1 MNNSFF
7 KKIALI
13 LISVA
18 MVSTA
23 GLVAC
28 TPSDGGGDTPP
39 PHTHID
45 TNNDYV
51 CDGCGET
58 LTGGTSDP
66 TLENITG
73 VSFANATY
81 TYDGNIH
88 TLLVSGNI
96 PSGVDVSYQN
106 NMATNAGEYTATAT
120 LSGEGYNPLTLTA
133 TLTIN
138 KATMSGITFG
148 DESFEYDGNPKT
160 LEIVGQPPQGSNITY
175 TCEGNSGMTNTATD
189 SGTYNITATITNP
202 NYNTLTLTATLT
214 INKATMSGISFGDES
229 VEYDGNPKTLEIV
242 GQPPQG
248 SSITYTCEGNSGMTN
263 TATDSG
269 TYNITV
275 TITNPNYH
283 TLTLTAKMVIKGSDA
298 ERHILYSDGV
308 LYFANALDKDY
319 LYAYDGSEV
328 SRISSDI
335 PYNFTMIGDDIY
347 FRSKSLF
354 SSIKSISDGSLSSI
368 AGESGEYLV
377 SDGTNLYFVKNALTQ
392 SSSGIYKLTL
402 NGSEEPTITLL
413 SAGKAKYLQYYNG
426 YLYFADGA
434 NGYKLSKM
442 STSGTA
448 RTLVVDEKISTLTL
462 DNGYLFYTVDNLL
475 GNYIASYKISN
486 GATRKLTIDAGANL
500 TLIGNKLY
508 YVNVDLLTSSAFGD
522 GIYYVN
528 AYPTVDNSL
537 PGTKLVGDDT
547 YSSLTK
553 ISDDKV
559 AYYRVSDQMLIIHN
573 LSNNTMVEVLD
584 GFEIPEYT
592 PLSLGSKTL
601 EYNGVLY
608 YLDLYKDKC
617 LYAYY
622 PSTGTSVKISSNK
635 VVDFSIIGDYLYI
648 NTVSWIVNNDMYR
661 INLKTGGVAEKI
673 STYDCND
680 ICGDGTNVFFVE
692 KNAGGFTTAIHVIKS
707 DGTHDMMYSS
717 GVNNL
722 RYYDGYIYF
731 ENGNKLYKMPTT
743 GYVQDEATLVFDGPK
758 VNVFEIS
765 DGVVYFRETYGISRC
780 LSKVNVDGS
789 GYARWIMDVD
799 PVEISN
805 SGNKVYIYSDTISNA
820 KAGLYVVNTNSNT
833 ATKIMERTVSGVTY
847 YTKAITVI
855 ENDVY
860 FVNYLLG
867 GVGGDSHLYK
877 INTDTKEI
885 TKIA

>member
-1 MNNSFF
+1 
-7 KKIALI
+7 
-13 LISVA
+13 
-18 MVSTA
+18 
-23 GLVAC
+23 
-28 TPSDGGGDTPP
+28 
-39 PHTHID
+39 
-45 TNNDYV
+45 
-51 CDGCGET
+51 
-58 LTGGTSDP
+58 
-66 TLENITG
+66 
-73 VSFANATY
+73 
-81 TYDGNIH
+81 
-88 TLLVSGNI
+88 
-96 PSGVDVSYQN
+96 
-106 NMATNAGEYTATAT
+106 
-120 LSGEGYNPLTLTA
+120 
-133 TLTIN
+133 
-138 KATMSGITFG
+138 ITFG
-148 DESFEYDGNPKT
+148 DESFEYDGNPK
-160 LEIVGQPPQGSNITY
+160 
-175 TCEGNSGMTNTATD
+175 M
-189 SGTYNITATITNP
+189 
-202 NYNTLTLTATLT
+202 
-214 INKATMSGISFGDES
+214 
-229 VEYDGNPKTLEIV
+229 LEIV

-248 SSITYTCEGNSGMTN
+248 SSITYTCEENSSMTN

-275 TITNPNYH
+275 TITNPNYN

-308 LYFANALDKDY
+308 LYFANALDRDY

-328 SRISSDI
+328 SRVSSDI

-392 SSSGIYKLTL
+392 ASSGIYKLTL

-442 STSGTA
+442 STSGTS

-553 ISDDKV
+553 ISDNKV

-573 LSNNTMVEVLD
+573 LSNNTIVEVLD

-692 KNAGGFTTAIHVIKS
+692 KNAGGFTTAIHIIKS

-722 RYYDGYIYF
+722 RYYEGYIYF

-743 GYVQDEATLVFDGPK
+743 GYVKDQATLVFDGAK

-765 DGVVYFRETYGISRC
+765 DGVVYFRETYGIGSKC
-780 LSKVNVDGS
+780 LSKVGVDGT

-799 PVEISN
+799 PVEIAI
-805 SGNKVYIYSDTISNA
+805 SGNKVYFYSDTISNA

-847 YTKAITVI
+847 YTTAITVI

-860 FVNYLLG
+860 FVNYALA

-877 INTDTKEI
+877 INIDTKVI